1 MGSVEERTNIQRKAA
16 ALRWS
21 LFLACSF
28 IKTRP
33 HNSCFP
39 VTASEAFVR
48 IAPSFQEHYWLLPTL
63 VISELPLVKSLI
75 FTKAGLPLWKAIT
88 AFPHEKINR
97 CLTDINRCLTDIFKI

>member
-1 MGSVEERTNIQRKAA
+1 MTGSVEERINIQRKSA

-48 IAPSFQEHYWLLPTL
+48 IAPSFQEH
-63 VISELPLVKSLI
+63 SLAPSD
-75 FTKAGLPLWKAIT
+75 FGYL
-88 AFPHEKINR
+88 
-97 CLTDINRCLTDIFKI
+97 